1 MEAEFAHRLIAIA
14 ESDLAEDV
22 RIKKTSDLCAA
33 CVVELN
39 ARHRIDPRRRP
50 TEHERAILEREVA
63 AVREA
68 ILRREAVLPG
78 ASATRRILKAAR
90 LAIELDSRGTN
101 AMGQIL
107 KDELLNKSGVPAGV

>member
-1 MEAEFAHRLIAIA
+1 
-14 ESDLAEDV
+14 
-22 RIKKTSDLCAA
+22 
-33 CVVELN
+33 
-39 ARHRIDPRRRP
+39 
-50 TEHERAILEREVA
+50 
-63 AVREA
+63 
-68 ILRREAVLPG
+68 VLPG